1 MFPHWTH
8 LENDQFLHDEQ
19 GNYVFTPARRKQAV
33 KSCVAATEEAMKAGN
48 NVVVSN
54 CFLDRR
60 SMDAYYELAGL
71 YNYNL
76 FEKVAD
82 GKFNNVHGVPEEML
96 EIMRKR
102 WED

>member
-1 MFPHWTH
+1 MF
-8 LENDQFLHDEQ
+8 LMKD
-19 GNYVFTPARRKQAV
+19 GKYVFSTARRKKAV
-33 KSCVAATEEAMKAGN
+33 KECVAATEAAMKNGHN
-48 NVVVSN
+48 IVVSN

-82 GKFNNVHGVPEEML
+82 GKFNNVHGVPEETL